1 MADATFA
8 DLLDRELDRAADEAA
23 EPSAANPE
31 QPRPVMASSLPAFR
45 PFVRVD
51 MPFISTRT
59 AYGRLMLTGPTG
71 TMTAGEACA
80 RLALESAAISSTDF
94 SLAELR
100 SAFRQLAR
108 EHHPDRHPHA
118 TAAEAAQWSG
128 SFADVERRYRRL
140 AADLAARH

>member
-1 MADATFA
+1 MADASFA
-8 DLLDRELDRAADEAA
+8 DLLDRELDRAADETPA
-23 EPSAANPE
+23 EPAANQEPA
-31 QPRPVMASSLPAFR
+31 QPVAASSVPACR
-45 PFVRVD
+45 PFVGFEI
-51 MPFISTRT
+51 PFIATRT

-71 TMTAGEACA
+71 MTTPGEACA

-118 TAAEAAQWSG
+118 SAAEAAQWSG
-128 SFADVERRYRRL
+128 SFAEVERRYRRL